1 MPIMQKIMLV
11 CPFFSLGLI
20 IVAVSVIL
28 SIAGLLIVKRYIS
41 HQKLKTHN
49 DIAGAIFQTLGVA
62 YTVLLA
68 FMVVVAWQNFDRTGL
83 TAESEANYL
92 ADLIKDSSAFPADFG
107 EKIRA
112 ASYDYA
118 KKVINEEWDMLAEG
132 KESPA
137 AKEALGR
144 ISALYTSYDPQ
155 NAREEIFLAESVKK
169 LNMLGET
176 RRIRIFE
183 SRQGI
188 PALLWL
194 VLVVGALA
202 TIIFTFFFG
211 SDNPKAQMLMT
222 SLLSVVIALI
232 LYTVLS
238 LDFPFTG
245 GIKVG
250 PDAFLQMLKY

>member
-1 MPIMQKIMLV
+1 MPIMQKIMLA

-20 IVAVSVIL
+20 IVASSVII
-28 SIAGLLIVKRYIS
+28 SIVGLVIVKRYIS

-83 TAESEANYL
+83 TAETEANYL
-92 ADLIKDSSAFPADFG
+92 TDLIKDSAAFPENFSA
-107 EKIRA
+107 KIRL
-112 ASYDYA
+112 ASEDYA
-118 KKVINEEWDMLAEG
+118 KKVIDQEWAMLAEG

-137 AKEALGR
+137 AKESLDKLA
-144 ISALYTSYDPQ
+144 ALYASYMPQ
-155 NAREEIFLAESVKK
+155 NVREEIFFAESVKK
-169 LNMLGET
+169 LNMLQEM

-194 VLVVGALA
+194 VLIVGALA
-202 TIIFTFFFG
+202 TISFTFFFG
-211 SDNPKAQMLMT
+211 SDNPRAQMLMT
-222 SLLSVVIALI
+222 SLLAIVIALI

-238 LDFPFTG
+238 LDYPFTG
-245 GIKVG
+245 GIRVG
-250 PDAFLQMLKY
+250 PDAFRQMLKY